1 MYREW
6 SREWDGME
14 ARDGKRGPVSVCVCV
29 CVCVKAYAGGER
41 KKKLLEPD

>member
-29 CVCVKAYAGGER
+29 CVKAYAGGER
-41 KKKLLEPD
+41 KKSYLNQTKN

>member
-29 CVCVKAYAGGER
+29 CVCKGLCR
-41 KKKLLEPD
+41 RRKKKKLLEPD